1 MTGRDTKTD
10 FFRYVLSKLVVLGM
24 FKTWFLGV
32 FSHQAM
38 FEVAMFIVDFYQPQ
52 TAVPMFP
59 RALAALAW

>member
-1 MTGRDTKTD
+1 
-10 FFRYVLSKLVVLGM
+10 M